1 MTGRL
6 IAKFTYKNTEQPVK
20 SWVEMYVNVL
30 QILYA
35 EDKSII
41 TKLAYSEED
50 GLAAHFSA
58 NARIFRK
65 SEEIGDG
72 IYVMTNTNTQSKL
85 SNLTRLFKL
94 YGENPEDLVFY
105 LRNQNNADDEPL
117 QKLRRKYW
125 TYALPVI
132 QKANVDTFKNVH
144 PSNSNWIAGTFGI
157 SGFYLDCVAN
167 YDQARVELV
176 LSKSEKKENK
186 AVFDQLFQKKTEIE
200 AKIGQPL
207 IWDRGDSYK
216 LSTIGIKLKNVSVQN
231 ETDWP
236 QMAHFHA
243 KWSKQFYDVL
253 VPYLK

>member
-1 MTGRL
+1 
-6 IAKFTYKNTEQPVK
+6 
-20 SWVEMYVNVL
+20 
-30 QILYA
+30 
-35 EDKSII
+35 
-41 TKLAYSEED
+41 
-50 GLAAHFSA
+50 
-58 NARIFRK
+58 
-65 SEEIGDG
+65 
-72 IYVMTNTNTQSKL
+72 MTNTNTQSKL

-207 IWDRGDSYK
+207 IWDRGDNYK